1 MDLERI
7 EEALLQTLDDG
18 RLSRAERS
26 ALARLLAG
34 EVRSA
39 HDRDVVHG
47 RAFDIA
53 RQGLRSRSADR
64 RLAWLDDVSRLIS
77 ASTDRD
83 QQEPLTEVW
92 FSPRDDCTGRIVSL
106 LDRASRTAD
115 ICVFTITDDRISSA
129 VIGAFRRGVMVRVIT
144 DDAKALDTGSDVEVL
159 AASGVPVRVD
169 ADPAHM
175 HHKFAVLDRRIV
187 LGGSYN
193 WTRSA
198 STSNQENLM
207 VLDHPRLASRYLE
220 EFDRLW
226 RRFGGGARR

>member
-34 EVRSA
+34 EVRNA

-53 RQGLRSRSADR
+53 RRGLRGGGR
-64 RLAWLDDVSRLIS
+64 RMEWLEDVSRLIS

-83 QQEPLTEVW
+83 EEEPLTEVW
-92 FSPRDDCTGRIVSL
+92 FSPRDDCAGRIVSL
-106 LDRASRTAD
+106 LERASRTAD
-115 ICVFTITDDRISSA
+115 ICVFTITDDRISGA
-129 VIGAFRRGVMVRVIT
+129 VLDAFRRGVMVRIIT
-144 DDAKALDTGSDVEVL
+144 DDAKALDLGSDVEVL
-159 AASGVPVRVD
+159 ASSGVPVRID

-187 LGGSYN
+187 VGGSYN

-226 RRFGGGARR
+226 RRFGDGEV